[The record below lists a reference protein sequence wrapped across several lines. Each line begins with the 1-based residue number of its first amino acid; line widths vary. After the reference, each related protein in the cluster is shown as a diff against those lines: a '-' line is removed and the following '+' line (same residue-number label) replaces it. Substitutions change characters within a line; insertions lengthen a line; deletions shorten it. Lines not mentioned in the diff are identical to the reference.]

1 MKLTTRLERIFI
13 VVFVIDSIIKV
24 LFHINGYRFL
34 KDTSMV
40 SSSENK
46 VYTPTDKSVIHLLSN
61 KAMVVDVILN
71 VILIVLFLGI
81 GDKDNG
87 VSQITRAYLKLP
99 FVVMFWCHYYE
110 VKQKLN

>member
-1 MKLTTRLERIFI
+1 M
-13 VVFVIDSIIKV
+13 
-24 LFHINGYRFL
+24 
-34 KDTSMV
+34 
-40 SSSENK
+40 
-46 VYTPTDKSVIHLLSN
+46 IHLLSN
-61 KAMVVDVILN
+61 KTLVTDVFLNIIL
-71 VILIVLFLGI
+71 LALFLGI